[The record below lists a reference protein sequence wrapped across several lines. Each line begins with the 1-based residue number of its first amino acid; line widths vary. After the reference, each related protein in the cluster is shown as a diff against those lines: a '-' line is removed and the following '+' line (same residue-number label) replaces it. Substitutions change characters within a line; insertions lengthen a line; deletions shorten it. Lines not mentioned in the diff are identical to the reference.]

1 MLGRL
6 KPKAISVIQ
15 TPAPGHQGLERLLDL
30 PPFALSLLFSLLLPL
45 PQTLLVSAIAAASLG
60 PGLGLIGAGNV
71 LITAGLSESIV
82 RLGDDA
88 RGRHSLPAVAQYYLG
103 PIRNRVAPSPSWRCG
118 SRRWWRA
125 CC

>member
-6 KPKAISVIQ
+6 KPKAIAVIQ

-60 PGLGLIGAGNV
+60 P
-71 LITAGLSESIV
+71 
-82 RLGDDA
+82 DQ
-88 RGRHSLPAVAQYYLG
+88 PG
-103 PIRNRVAPSPSWRCG
+103 PD
-118 SRRWWRA
+118 RRRQ
-125 CC
+125 CVDHRRPQ